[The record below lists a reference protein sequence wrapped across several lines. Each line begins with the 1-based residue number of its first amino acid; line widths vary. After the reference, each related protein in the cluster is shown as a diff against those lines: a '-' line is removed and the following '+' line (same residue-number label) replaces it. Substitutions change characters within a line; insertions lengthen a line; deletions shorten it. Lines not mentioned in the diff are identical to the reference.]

1 MSYFIL
7 ICVERLKMF
16 IWVHFHRQVSIL
28 FLHKLLVPLVTSGH
42 RTNTTL
48 LMRKR
53 LVHRCHRY
61 HHHRCNCVTLAG
73 FLCNFKSISNC
84 KPWIGQLKIQNN
96 NSEHKWLLDIYG
108 TVMWIYYLEIMMM
121 VMMMMMM
128 MMDGDD
134 DKASAD
140 VES

>member
-1 MSYFIL
+1 M
-7 ICVERLKMF
+7 
-16 IWVHFHRQVSIL
+16 
-28 FLHKLLVPLVTSGH
+28 
-42 RTNTTL
+42 
-48 LMRKR
+48 
-53 LVHRCHRY
+53 
-61 HHHRCNCVTLAG
+61 
-73 FLCNFKSISNC
+73 
-84 KPWIGQLKIQNN
+84 
-96 NSEHKWLLDIYG
+96 LDIYG